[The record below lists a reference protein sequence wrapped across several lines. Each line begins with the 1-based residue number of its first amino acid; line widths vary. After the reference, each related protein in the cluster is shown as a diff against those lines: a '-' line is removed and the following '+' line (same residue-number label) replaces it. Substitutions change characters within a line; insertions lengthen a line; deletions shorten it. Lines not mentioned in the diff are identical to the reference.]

1 MLNTL
6 SDIEVSSPTKGVIV
20 FSRPTP
26 TAPIYLAFLTAYVVP
41 KAYMQQVGPEG
52 FNAKPI
58 GAGPYRMVEHQRGSR
73 IVLEAFDK
81 YWGGA
86 PPIKQVIFQ
95 IVPEASA
102 RVALVESG
110 RAGIATQLPMREV
123 QRLAPEDRHSSP
135 RSIPSPRSTCF
146 GFPTT

>member
-1 MLNTL
+1 MEDVKFSLSDRAKADKKLVVGGMLNTV
-6 SDIEVSSPTKGVIV
+6 SDIEVISPTKAVMQ

-73 IVLEAFDK
+73 ITLEAFDK
-81 YWGGA
+81 YWGGV
-86 PPIKQVIFQ
+86 PLIKQVIFE
-95 IVPEASA
+95 IAGRSFGAGRTGRIRPRRLCFPIAGARSA
-102 RVALVESG
+102 
-110 RAGIATQLPMREV
+110 
-123 QRLAPEDRHSSP
+123 AP
-135 RSIPSPRSTCF
+135 
-146 GFPTT
+146 